1 MILSECAD
9 HGTALACGKIQRLSD
24 GSIQSIDTR
33 LSNYGRVTVEG
44 IDLGAQLGFSSR
56 AGELSLHAL
65 VTNLLR
71 HDVQVF
77 EGGASI
83 ERLGR
88 ANFGFAL
95 PEWRGLGGVNW
106 TRDAWSAGY
115 TLQWTGAYTDCG
127 FTLEGEPY
135 CGDVPSVL
143 YHDLD
148 ASYQWGGIAIR
159 AGVNNLTD
167 RDPPYLF
174 AGQANTNP
182 ATYRLLGRTYFL
194 QVSYAMK

>member
-1 MILSECAD
+1 M
-9 HGTALACGKIQRLSD
+9 
-24 GSIQSIDTR
+24 
-33 LSNYGRVTVEG
+33 
-44 IDLGAQLGFSSR
+44 
-56 AGELSLHAL
+56 
-65 VTNLLR
+65 TNLLR

-106 TRDAWSAGY
+106 TRNAWSAGY
-115 TLQWTGAYTDCG
+115 TLQWIGAYTYCT
-127 FTLEGEPY
+127 FTLEDERY
-135 CGDVPSVL
+135 CGDVPSEL
-143 YHDLD
+143 YHDVD
-148 ASYQWGGIAIR
+148 ASYHWGGIVIR

-167 RDPPYLF
+167 RDPPYLN
-174 AGQANTNP
+174 GQANTDT

-194 QVSYAMK
+194 QVSYAME